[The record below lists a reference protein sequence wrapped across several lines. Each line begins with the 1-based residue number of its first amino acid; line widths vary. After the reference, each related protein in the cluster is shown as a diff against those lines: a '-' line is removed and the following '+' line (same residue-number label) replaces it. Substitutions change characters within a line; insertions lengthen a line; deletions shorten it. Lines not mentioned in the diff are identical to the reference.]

1 MRSTLFVATLM
12 LIGSNLAAAEDN
24 PAPDTTGLTQEEIK
38 EGFVSLFDGKTNEH
52 WQGAI
57 KGYVP
62 ENGLLVCKKKGG
74 GRLNSVKEY
83 ADFIFRFDFKLTP
96 GGNNGVAIRAPLDGR
111 PSRDGIEIQILDDT
125 SPRYTKLKPYQYH
138 GSIYGLVP
146 AKRGHLKPIGEWN
159 SQEIMCKGR
168 KIKITLNGTVIV
180 DADLAKVDGS
190 HWDGSGWKRE
200 KGHIGFIGHGERI
213 ELRNIRIKEL

>member
-1 MRSTLFVATLM
+1 MKSTILTSL
-12 LIGSNLAAAEDN
+12 LLLAASPLLAAEVR
-24 PAPDTTGLTQEEIK
+24 PQTDTTGLSEQETK
-38 EGFVSLFDGKTNEH
+38 EGFVSLFDGKTTEH
-52 WQGAI
+52 WQGAT

-62 ENGLLVCKKKGG
+62 EDGLLVCKKKGG

-96 GGNNGVAIRAPLDGR
+96 GGNNGVAIRSPLAGR

-146 AKRGHLKPIGEWN
+146 AKRGALKPVGQWN
-159 SQEIMCKGR
+159 SQEIRCQGR
-168 KIKITLNGTVIV
+168 KIKITLNGTVTV
-180 DADLAKVDGS
+180 DADLSKVDGS
-190 HWDGSGWKRE
+190 HWDGTGWNRDR
-200 KGHIGFIGHGERI
+200 GYIGFIGHGERL
-213 ELRNIRIKEL
+213 EFRNIRIKEL